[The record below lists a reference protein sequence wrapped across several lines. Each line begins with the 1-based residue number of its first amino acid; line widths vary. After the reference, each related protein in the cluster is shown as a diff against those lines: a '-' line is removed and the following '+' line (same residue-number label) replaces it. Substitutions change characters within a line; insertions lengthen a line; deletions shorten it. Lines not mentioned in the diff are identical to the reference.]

1 VRLSGGARPVL
12 FDGRLISLVGAAL
25 ATGLMTWRVYEL
37 LRYAFLSEHPT
48 WDEVGLLPFVI
59 GLRIIVAAW
68 VGWST
73 IRLWGDTLVRVLL
86 TAFGVSFILLYGWYF
101 LLIGMD
107 DGFLYRAVAG
117 DFLYLAGALAVGC
130 ALLLEKIGPRPA
142 ANQARAPRG
151 SKLGNPVWRQ
161 RFRIEAQARAWR
173 LGGTHA
179 TVGDDLRLFEV
190 GVQGEGVLL
199 EVDGVR

>member
-1 VRLSGGARPVL
+1 VRLSEGARPVL
-12 FDGRLISLVGAAL
+12 FVGRLIALVGTAL
-25 ATGLMTWRVYEL
+25 AAGLITWRVYEL

-73 IRLWGDTLVRVLL
+73 IRLWGGTLVRVLL

-107 DGFLYRAVAG
+107 DGFLYRVVAG
-117 DFLYLAGALAVGC
+117 DFLYPAGALAMGC
-130 ALLLEKIGPRPA
+130 ALLPGKVRPRPGT
-142 ANQARAPRG
+142 NQA
-151 SKLGNPVWRQ
+151 
-161 RFRIEAQARAWR
+161 
-173 LGGTHA
+173 
-179 TVGDDLRLFEV
+179 
-190 GVQGEGVLL
+190 
-199 EVDGVR
+199 